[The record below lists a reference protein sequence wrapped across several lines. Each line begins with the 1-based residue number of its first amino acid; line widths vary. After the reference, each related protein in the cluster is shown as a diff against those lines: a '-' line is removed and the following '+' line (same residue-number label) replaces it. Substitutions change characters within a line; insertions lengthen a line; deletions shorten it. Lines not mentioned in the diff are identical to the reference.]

1 MNRPLRR
8 RHRATVLG
16 LWLALVALALV
27 VVARAH
33 YTADLSAFLPKSPD
47 ARQRLLITQLQ
58 SGLPSRTLLI
68 GIEGGDAGAR
78 AAASRAL
85 AAALRSSGLFEQVQN
100 GEREA
105 FAELG
110 RWLFEH
116 RYLLSPAVTPEHFG
130 AEGLREALGET
141 LSLLG
146 TPAGTG
152 MRELL
157 PRDPTGE
164 MQRIAEALIPAEAP
178 RLEGGVWVS
187 RSAPR
192 AVLLASTRAD
202 GADLDAQ
209 QAAIERVRAAF
220 ATAALAVPP
229 AATTVASTAPS
240 TAPSAAARP
249 APPPG
254 APDAA
259 PGAAHGL
266 VLRLSGAPVLG
277 VRSRALIEQEVHW
290 LAIAG
295 TAVMAALLL
304 AAFASPRALAA
315 AVLPVGSGVLAGIAA
330 VALGFGQVHGM
341 TLGFGATLVGEAVDY
356 AIYYLVQAR
365 PGPGPGPGNQGEGW
379 RHWLRSGWPT
389 VRLGLWTSICGFAAL
404 VFSGFPGLAQL
415 GVFSI
420 AGLAGA
426 ALTTRW
432 LLPVL
437 LPDGA
442 PGVGLRRH
450 LGGATARALAW
461 LPRLRRAMLMLG
473 AAALVLLV
481 QRADLWRADLAA
493 LSPLPPEALAL
504 DAALRADLGASD
516 ARTLVVVQGADAETT
531 LQRTEAAAARLET
544 LVEKGQLGGFDTV
557 TRFLP
562 SRATQE
568 QRLASLPDPAAL
580 PAALAF
586 AVRGTPIEKSAPTL
600 LAPFV
605 GEIERARATAPLT
618 PEVARSGPAKPLVD
632 ALLLRPAPA
641 PYRSGGTEG
650 TAVPHTALLP
660 LQAASMGAQRGI
672 DAAALAAALQGL
684 PGTQVLDVKLELD
697 TLYQRYLR
705 EALWQAV
712 IGAAAVV
719 VLVAAALRSARRTL
733 AVCQPLALAV
743 LLALAGMALAGVTLG
758 ILHLV
763 GLLLV
768 VAVGSN
774 YALFF
779 DQSFGQSPDPSV
791 ARALPGGSADPDTL
805 ASLLLANLTTVA
817 SFGLLA
823 FSQIPALSAIGRV
836 VAPGAFLA
844 LLLAAVFAR
853 PAQSERV
860 PGSAPRSM

>member
-1 MNRPLRR
+1 MNGPLGGRYR
-8 RHRATVLG
+8 VAVLAT
-16 LWLALVALALV
+16 WLVLVALALV
-27 VVARAH
+27 VVVRAH
-33 YTADLSAFLPKSPD
+33 YTADLTAFLPKSPD
-47 ARQRLLITQLQ
+47 ARQRLLIAQLQ
-58 SGLPSRTLLI
+58 SGLPSRTLLV
-68 GIEGGDAGAR
+68 GIEGGDAAAR
-78 AAASRAL
+78 STASREL
-85 AAALRSSGLFEQVQN
+85 AAAMRASGLFEQVQN

-105 FAELG
+105 FADVG
-110 RWLFEH
+110 RWLFDH
-116 RYLLSPAVTPEHFG
+116 RYQLSPAITRERFG
-130 AEGLREALGET
+130 PEGLREALGET

-146 TPAGTG
+146 TPAGASL
-152 MRELL
+152 RELL

-187 RSAPR
+187 RVAPR
-192 AVLLASTRAD
+192 AVLLASTKAE

-220 ATAALAVPP
+220 A
-229 AATTVASTAPS
+229 
-240 TAPSAAARP
+240 PSAAR
-249 APPPG
+249 
-254 APDAA
+254 
-259 PGAAHGL
+259 GL
-266 VLRLSGAPVLG
+266 ALQLTGAPVFG
-277 VRSRALIEQEVHW
+277 VQSRALIEREVHW
-290 LAIAG
+290 LGIAG

-304 AAFASPRALAA
+304 AAFASPRALAV
-315 AVLPVGSGVLAGIAA
+315 AVLPVGSGVLTGIAA

-365 PGPGPGPGNQGEGW
+365 TSLHGGAAPGTGW

-442 PGVGLRRH
+442 PGAGLRQH
-450 LGGATARALAW
+450 LGRATAVAVAW
-461 LPRLRRAMLMLG
+461 LPRLRWPMWVLG
-473 AAALVLLV
+473 AAALVLLL
-481 QRADLWRADLAA
+481 QRTDLWRADLAA
-493 LSPLPPEALAL
+493 LSPLPPEVLAQ
-504 DAALRADLGASD
+504 DATLRADLGASD

-531 LQRTEAAAARLET
+531 LQRAEAAAARLEG
-544 LVEKGQLGGFDTV
+544 LVDQGRLAGYDTV

-562 SRATQE
+562 SLATQ
-568 QRLASLPDPAAL
+568 QRRLASLPDPATL
-580 PAALAF
+580 PAALSEAARDTPVWKV
-586 AVRGTPIEKSAPTL
+586 AVTL
-600 LAPFV
+600 FAPFV
-605 GEIERARATAPLT
+605 SEVERARAAVPLT
-618 PEVARSGPAKPLVD
+618 PEAAWAGPAKPFVD
-632 ALLLRPAPA
+632 ALLLRPTPGSAPA
-641 PYRSGGTEG
+641 QGDDAPPY
-650 TAVPHTALLP
+650 TALLP
-660 LQAASMGAQRGI
+660 LQAPAQAMAKGI
-672 DAAALAAALQGL
+672 DATALAAALQGL
-684 PGTQVLDVKLELD
+684 PGVQVLDVKVELD
-697 TLYQRYLR
+697 DLYRRYLR

-712 IGAAAVV
+712 IGAGAVV
-719 VLVAAALRSARRTL
+719 ALMAVALRSARRTL

-779 DQSFGQSPDPSV
+779 DQSVGPSV
-791 ARALPGGSADPDTL
+791 GPATAPSDPDTL

-853 PAQSERV
+853 RAPSEPPLDGT
-860 PGSAPRSM
+860 PGSM

>member
-1 MNRPLRR
+1 MNGPLSG
-8 RHRATVLG
+8 RHRAAVLA

-27 VVARAH
+27 VVVRAH
-33 YTADLSAFLPKSPD
+33 YTADLTAFLPKSPD
-47 ARQRLLITQLQ
+47 ARQRLLIAQLQ

-68 GIEGGDAGAR
+68 GIEGGDAATR
-78 AAASRAL
+78 SAASREL
-85 AAALRSSGLFEQVQN
+85 AAAMRASGLFEQVHN

-105 FAELG
+105 FAEVG

-116 RYLLSPAVTPEHFG
+116 RYLLSPAVTPERF
-130 AEGLREALGET
+130 APEGLREALGET

-146 TPAGTG
+146 TPAGASL
-152 MRELL
+152 RELL

-187 RSAPR
+187 RVTPR

-209 QAAIERVRAAF
+209 QAAIERVRSAF
-220 ATAALAVPP
+220 ATVAPP
-229 AATTVASTAPS
+229 ATAPM
-240 TAPSAAARP
+240 TAP
-249 APPPG
+249 
-254 APDAA
+254 
-259 PGAAHGL
+259 GL
-266 VLRLSGAPVLG
+266 VLQLSGAPVFG
-277 VRSRALIEQEVHW
+277 VQSRALIQSEVHW
-290 LAIAG
+290 LGIAG
-295 TAVMAALLL
+295 TLVMATLLL

-315 AVLPVGSGVLAGIAA
+315 ALLPVASGVLAGIAA

-365 PGPGPGPGNQGEGW
+365 SEASSTAPGTGW

-442 PGVGLRRH
+442 PGEGLRRR
-450 LGGATARALAW
+450 LGQATAAALAW
-461 LPRLRRAMLMLG
+461 LPRLRPAVLVLG

-493 LSPLPPEALAL
+493 LSPLPADALAR

-516 ARTLVVVQGADAETT
+516 ARTLVVVQGDDAETT
-531 LQRTEAAAARLET
+531 LQRTEAAAARLEA
-544 LVEKGQLGGFDTV
+544 LVEKGQLAGFDSV

-562 SRATQE
+562 SRASQE
-568 QRLASLPDPAAL
+568 RRLASLPEPATL
-580 PAALAF
+580 PAALAQ
-586 AVRGTPIEKSAPTL
+586 AVRGTPIEKQAATL
-600 LAPFV
+600 FAPFP
-605 GEIERARATAPLT
+605 GEIERARAGAPLT
-618 PEVARSGPAKPLVD
+618 PEMARSGPAKPLID
-632 ALLLRPAPA
+632 SMLLRPSPTSARATSQGADAPGAA
-641 PYRSGGTEG
+641 PY
-650 TAVPHTALLP
+650 TALLP
-660 LQAASMGAQRGI
+660 LQSTQQGI
-672 DAAALAAALQGL
+672 DAAALAAAMQGL
-684 PGTQVLDVKLELD
+684 PGTHVLDVKVELD
-697 TLYQRYLR
+697 DLYHRYLH
-705 EALWQAV
+705 EALWQAGL
-712 IGAAAVV
+712 GAAAVV
-719 VLVAAALRSARRTL
+719 ALMAGVLRSARRTL

-743 LLALAGMALAGVTLG
+743 LLALAGMALAGATLG

-779 DQSFGQSPDPSV
+779 DQSVGQPIDRSPAPSAGPSPAPSSDPSS
-791 ARALPGGSADPDTL
+791 RAPETPHRAGALASQPFDPDTL

-836 VAPGAFLA
+836 VAPGALLA

-853 PAQSERV
+853 KAPPVPA
-860 PGSAPRSM
+860 PDGTPRSM

>member
-1 MNRPLRR
+1 MNGPLGG
-8 RHRATVLG
+8 RHRAAVLA

-47 ARQRLLITQLQ
+47 ARQRLLISQLQ
-58 SGLPSRTLLI
+58 SGLPARSLLI
-68 GIEGGDAGAR
+68 GIEGGDATAR
-78 AAASRAL
+78 AAASREL
-85 AAALRSSGLFEQVQN
+85 AAAMRASGLFEQVQN

-105 FAELG
+105 FAEVG

-116 RYLLSPAVTPEHFG
+116 RYALSPAVAPERFG
-130 AEGLREALGET
+130 PEGLREALGET

-146 TPAGTG
+146 TPAGASL
-152 MRELL
+152 RELL

-187 RSAPR
+187 RAAPR

-209 QAAIERVRAAF
+209 RLAIERVRAAF
-220 ATAALAVPP
+220 AP
-229 AATTVASTAPS
+229 
-240 TAPSAAARP
+240 AAAR
-249 APPPG
+249 
-254 APDAA
+254 
-259 PGAAHGL
+259 GL
-266 VLRLSGAPVLG
+266 ELHMSGAPVFG
-277 VRSRALIEQEVHW
+277 VSSRALIQREVHW
-290 LAIAG
+290 LG
-295 TAVMAALLL
+295 LMGSVVMAALLL
-304 AAFASPRALAA
+304 AAFASPRALVAA
-315 AVLPVGSGVLAGIAA
+315 LLPVASGVLAGIAA

-365 PGPGPGPGNQGEGW
+365 AAASGAGPGTGW
-379 RHWLRSGWPT
+379 RHWQRSGWPT

-442 PGVGLRRH
+442 PGEGLRRR
-450 LGGATARALAW
+450 LGLATAVAVAW
-461 LPRLRRAMLMLG
+461 LPRLRWPVLALG
-473 AAALVLLV
+473 AAALVLLA
-481 QRADLWRADLAA
+481 QRTDLWRADLAA
-493 LSPLPPEALAL
+493 LSPLPAELLAR

-516 ARTLVVVQGADAETT
+516 ARTLVLVQGEDVEEA
-531 LQRTEAAAARLET
+531 LQRAEAAAARLES
-544 LVEKGQLGGFDTV
+544 LVGQGLLAGFDSV

-562 SRATQE
+562 SRATQ
-568 QRLASLPDPAAL
+568 QRRLASLPDPAAL
-580 PAALAF
+580 PGSLTQ
-586 AVRGTPIEKSAPTL
+586 AVRGTPLEKSAATL
-600 LAPFV
+600 LAPFPL
-605 GEIERARATAPLT
+605 EIERARASAPLT
-618 PEVARSGPAKPLVD
+618 LEMARAGPARPFID
-632 ALLLRPAPA
+632 ALLLRPASPA
-641 PYRSGGTEG
+641 SGPDGAAAARALPY
-650 TAVPHTALLP
+650 TALLP
-660 LQAASMGAQRGI
+660 LQAAGALGI
-672 DAAALAAALQGL
+672 DSAGLAAALAGL
-684 PGTQVLDVKLELD
+684 PGTQVLDVKVELD
-697 TLYQRYLR
+697 LLYQRYLR
-705 EALWQAV
+705 EALWQA
-712 IGAAAVV
+712 ILGAAAVV
-719 VLVAAALRSARRTL
+719 ALMAVALRSARRTL

-768 VAVGSN
+768 MAVGSN

-779 DQSFGQSPDPSV
+779 NQTFDAAAQGAAGSDAP
-791 ARALPGGSADPDTL
+791 ARGVGRSERNEPGGRDERARPAGAGATLAPAGASNDGVADPDTL

-823 FSQIPALSAIGRV
+823 ISEIPALSAIGRV
-836 VAPGAFLA
+836 VAPGALLA

-853 PAQSERV
+853 RAAGASSRRV
-860 PGSAPRSM
+860 PARAM

>member
-1 MNRPLRR
+1 MNGPLSG
-8 RHRATVLG
+8 RHRATVLA

-27 VVARAH
+27 VVVRAT
-33 YTADLSAFLPKSPD
+33 YTADLTAFLPKSPD
-47 ARQRLLITQLQ
+47 ARQRLLIAQLQ

-68 GIEGGDAGAR
+68 GIEGGDAVAR
-78 AAASRAL
+78 SAASREL
-85 AAALRSSGLFEQVQN
+85 AAAMRASGLFEQVQN

-105 FAELG
+105 FAEVG

-116 RYLLSPAVTPEHFG
+116 RYQLSPAIAPERFG
-130 AEGLREALGET
+130 PEGLREALGET

-146 TPAGTG
+146 TPAGASL
-152 MRELL
+152 RELF

-187 RSAPR
+187 RVAPR
-192 AVLLASTRAD
+192 AVLLASTKAD

-220 ATAALAVPP
+220 ATV
-229 AATTVASTAPS
+229 
-240 TAPSAAARP
+240 
-249 APPPG
+249 
-254 APDAA
+254 AA
-259 PGAAHGL
+259 PAGTHGL
-266 VLRLSGAPVLG
+266 VLQLSGAPVFG
-277 VRSRALIEQEVHW
+277 VQSRALIEREVHW
-290 LAIAG
+290 LGIAG
-295 TAVMAALLL
+295 TLVMATLLL

-315 AVLPVGSGVLAGIAA
+315 ALLPVASGVLAGIAA

-365 PGPGPGPGNQGEGW
+365 TAASSATPGTGW

-389 VRLGLWTSICGFAAL
+389 VRLGLWTSICGFSAL

-442 PGVGLRRH
+442 PGEGLRRR
-450 LGGATARALAW
+450 LGHATAAALAW
-461 LPRLRRAMLMLG
+461 LPRLRPAVLLLG
-473 AAALVLLV
+473 MAALVLLV

-493 LSPLPPEALAL
+493 LSPLPADALAR

-516 ARTLVVVQGADAETT
+516 ARTLVVVQGDDVETT
-531 LQRTEAAAARLET
+531 LQRTEAAAVRLEA
-544 LVEKGQLGGFDTV
+544 LVEKGQLAGFDSV

-562 SRATQE
+562 SRASQE
-568 QRLASLPDPAAL
+568 RRLASLPEPATL
-580 PAALAF
+580 PAALAQ
-586 AVRGTPIEKSAPTL
+586 AVQGTPVEKQAATL
-600 LAPFV
+600 LAAFP

-618 PEVARSGPAKPLVD
+618 PEMARSGPAKPFID
-632 ALLLRPAPA
+632 ALLLRPAAATTSAKPPQGDA
-641 PYRSGGTEG
+641 AGALPY
-650 TAVPHTALLP
+650 TALLP
-660 LQAASMGAQRGI
+660 LQALSAAPSARSSAGSGGSAQATSQQGI
-672 DAAALAAALQGL
+672 DAAALAVALQDL
-684 PGTQVLDVKLELD
+684 PGTQVLDVKVELD
-697 TLYQRYLR
+697 DLYRRYLR
-705 EALWQAV
+705 EALWQAGL
-712 IGAAAVV
+712 GAAAVV
-719 VLVAAALRSARRTL
+719 VLMAAALRSARRTL

-743 LLALAGMALAGVTLG
+743 LLALAGMALAGATLG

-779 DQSFGQSPDPSV
+779 DQSVGPTGETPHRAGALAAAPS
-791 ARALPGGSADPDTL
+791 DPDTL

-823 FSQIPALSAIGRV
+823 LSEIPALSAIGRV

-853 PAQSERV
+853 KTQPV
-860 PGSAPRSM
+860 PSSDGTPRSM